1 MRGRAGAPFGMR
13 APTKREIWIVSTL
26 LAAILVWSGRFV
38 VNPDGI
44 SYLDLSDDIRT
55 GRFMDAVNPHWSP
68 GYPYLLALWL
78 SPLSP
83 GSPLE
88 STAVHILNGIVFLG
102 ALAAFEF
109 FLKEVEKCQSDNKR
123 LALPLNTAWGRFAAY
138 TVFLWCAL
146 VLITIRTIT
155 PDMLVALLGFIA
167 AGLFVRIRSDR
178 AGTKSFIAF
187 GLILGLAALS
197 KSFMFP
203 VAIGMIAL
211 SAIRK
216 RPITRHLLAL
226 AAFVLVTA
234 PHVTALSYKSGR
246 LTIGESGRLV
256 YLLKVNQILKLREGI
271 VYFPTD
277 KANRTYPAW
286 DDPTILY
293 RGMSPDINAA
303 DQTAA
308 LKRNL
313 VTLAGFALK
322 VLAPLLIVVAFKDR
336 KVPLQ
341 NRELS
346 ATAAAVIV
354 GYLFLHTETRLDGFW
369 LALLIVS
376 VLAGLTLQPGETSF
390 RMRRGFVHVITI
402 VSVISFLT
410 FVVDQLGSSRPDR
423 GLAGGNIPAIVAQE
437 MERMGIRRG
446 SRIALVGDESD
457 IYWARLAGVQIA
469 AQIPLR
475 AARSY
480 AALPETARNQIHGQF
495 RAIGARAVVTSW
507 TPPPAD
513 SSGWRQVSNFAI
525 LDLTKSR

>member
-1 MRGRAGAPFGMR
+1 MRGRAGALFGMR

-44 SYLDLSDDIRT
+44 SYLDLSDDIRA

-78 SPLSP
+78 SPFSS
-83 GSPLE
+83 GSAWE
-88 STAVHILNGIVFLG
+88 STAVHVLNGILFLG

-109 FLKEVEKCQSDNKR
+109 FLTELEKSQGDSKR
-123 LALPLNTAWGRFAAY
+123 LALPLNTTWGRFAAY
-138 TVFLWCAL
+138 TIFLWCAL

-178 AGTKSFIAF
+178 ARTGSFIGF

-203 VAIGMIAL
+203 VAIVMILL

-216 RPITRHLLAL
+216 PPFTRHLLAL
-226 AAFVLVTA
+226 AAFVIVTA
-234 PHVTALSYKSGR
+234 PHVAALSHKSGR
-246 LTIGESGRLV
+246 FTIGESARIV
-256 YLLKVNQILKLREGI
+256 YLLKVNQIPKLRQGI

-293 RGMSPDINAA
+293 KGMSPDINAS
-303 DQTAA
+303 DQAAA
-308 LKRNL
+308 LKRNI
-313 VTLAGFALK
+313 VTLAGFGLK
-322 VLAPLLIVVAFKDR
+322 VLGPLLLVIAFKGR
-336 KVPLQ
+336 KVQ
-341 NRELS
+341 MRNRALS
-346 ATAAAVIV
+346 AISAAVIV

-369 LALLIVS
+369 IALLIVS
-376 VLAGLTLQPGETSF
+376 VLAGISLDPGEASY
-390 RMRRGFVHVITI
+390 RIRRGFVYLITA
-402 VSVISFLT
+402 VSVISFVT
-410 FVVDQLGSSRPDR
+410 FVIDQAGSSRPDR
-423 GLAGGNIPAIVAQE
+423 GLGGRNIPAIVAQE
-437 MERMGIRRG
+437 MERMGIARG

-475 AARSY
+475 AARGY
-480 AALPETARNQIHGQF
+480 AALNEPARNQIHEQF

-513 SSGWRQVSNFAI
+513 SNGWRKVSNFAI
-525 LDLTKSR
+525 LDLTKSP